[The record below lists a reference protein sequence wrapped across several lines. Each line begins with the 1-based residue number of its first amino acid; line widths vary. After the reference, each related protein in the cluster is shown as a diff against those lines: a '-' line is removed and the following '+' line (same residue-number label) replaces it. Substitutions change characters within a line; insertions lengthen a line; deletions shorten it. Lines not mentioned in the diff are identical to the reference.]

1 MSKQYKEVRLWQ
13 GWSRSVGPPQYLV
26 LVPGAKLLANSSHFQ
41 HTNTNIHD
49 ESRSENQF
57 PRYLTL
63 GHIQTWRPVRVR
75 WSADILK
82 MRSIFTQ
89 LTFKRRLPKICQY
102 NRIMLYLP
110 TIRSQM
116 VTDQN
121 LTGLKGIR
129 KRPPLDQNYL
139 IKYLQ
144 GGRWRPLQEPLER
157 LLAAAPVSIGLTTY
171 CNSLMFISRMTS
183 TTNTPSAIAREGGG
197 GSQSPTPTLV

>member
-1 MSKQYKEVRLWQ
+1 MTK
-13 GWSRSVGPPQYLV
+13 
-26 LVPGAKLLANSSHFQ
+26 AA
-41 HTNTNIHD
+41 
-49 ESRSENQF
+49 ENQC

-63 GHIQTWRPVRVR
+63 GHIQTSRPVRVR

-102 NRIMLYLP
+102 NRMLYLP

-116 VTDQN
+116 ATDQN
-121 LTGLKGIR
+121 LTGLKAIR
-129 KRPPLDQNYL
+129 KRPPLQKNHL

-157 LLAAAPVSIGLTTY
+157 PPAAAAPVSIGLNNNKKRPTHSASVENQNA
-171 CNSLMFISRMTS
+171 CVQNSLPSYKRIFWPWRTLKCQLTVCVGQSCFHILQEWHLLDRDKWQRRAMLVTSRRPGE
-183 TTNTPSAIAREGGG
+183 NTQTHTG
-197 GSQSPTPTLV
+197 